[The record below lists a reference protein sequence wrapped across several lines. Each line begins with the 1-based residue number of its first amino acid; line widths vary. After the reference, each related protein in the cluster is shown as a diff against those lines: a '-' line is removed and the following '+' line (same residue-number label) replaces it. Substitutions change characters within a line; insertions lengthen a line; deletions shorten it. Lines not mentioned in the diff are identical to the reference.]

1 MTNLA
6 HTSLITLAGIAAV
19 TLIDTLGAIASRKLN
34 FNYGWLI
41 ILSLLVYTFT
51 AYFISA
57 KSDLSLAFL
66 ANCIIGLYDAT
77 VGWKLSLALNAKT
90 GMTAEEIEDA
100 NLTFRL
106 IAMLIISFGFGY
118 LGFFLHDRYLI

>member
-6 HTSLITLAGIAAV
+6 QVSLFTFAGIIAV
-19 TLIDTLGAIASRKLN
+19 TLIDTLGAIASRKFN

-57 KSDLSLAFL
+57 RTNLSLAFL
-66 ANCIIGLYDAT
+66 ANCIIGLYDGT
-77 VGWKLSLALNAKT
+77 LGWKFALALNAKT
-90 GMTAEEIEDA
+90 GMTEEEIKDA
-100 NLTFRL
+100 NLTLRL
-106 IAMLIISFGFGY
+106 VAMLIISFGFGY
-118 LGFFLHDRYLI
+118 LGFLIQDKNLI

>member
-6 HTSLITLAGIAAV
+6 LVSLFTLAGISAV

-34 FNYGWLI
+34 FYYGWLT

-57 KSDLSLAFL
+57 RTNFSLAFL

-77 VGWKLSLALNAKT
+77 VGWKLALALNANI
-90 GMTAEEIEDA
+90 GMTAEEIEDT
-100 NLTFRL
+100 NLSFRL
-106 IAMLIISFGFGY
+106 IAMLIISFGFSY
-118 LGFFLHDRYLI
+118 LGFFIQERNLI